1 MICPR
6 ACFSSKIAALIDVYL
21 IMKPE
26 TTQCRAADRVKR
38 GFALELKGT
47 GNLERPRMRL
57 RLAWPGSRQQ
67 DDSGC
72 TWKNVLERW
81 LVRTAEQS
89 TSMPGRD
96 GRCSPMNQGCKASE
110 AVEVVFLVYGSLEVF
125 GLETGRGRTRRTVR
139 KSLWGKIDRDF

>member
-6 ACFSSKIAALIDVYL
+6 ACFSSKIAALINVYL

-26 TTQCRAADRVKR
+26 MTQRRAADRVKR

-57 RLAWPGSRQQ
+57 RLAWPGSSQQ

-72 TWKNVLERW
+72 TWKNALERG
-81 LVRTAEQS
+81 LVRMAEQS

-96 GRCSPMNQGCKASE
+96 SGCCPMNQGCKASE
-110 AVEVVFLVYGSLEVF
+110 RVEAVFLFYGSLEVF

-139 KSLWGKIDRDF
+139 KSLWGKSDHGF